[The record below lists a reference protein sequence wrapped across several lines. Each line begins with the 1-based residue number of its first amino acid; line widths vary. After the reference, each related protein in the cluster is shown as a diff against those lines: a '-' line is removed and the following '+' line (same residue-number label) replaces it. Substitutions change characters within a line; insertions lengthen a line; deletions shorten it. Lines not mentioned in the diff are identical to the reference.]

1 MPGATVAIGGVSAS
15 NVVVVDQWTISCTA
29 PAHPLGTGNVVVTN
43 PGVASGTWSGQFTW
57 LAPVITSVTPNSGP
71 SQGGTTV
78 SIVGAN
84 FHPGAAVM
92 IGFSLAT
99 SVTVQNPGLITCTVP
114 SQIPGTPTTTWVSVT
129 NPGGVSAVMSAAFI
143 YN

>member
-1 MPGATVAIGGVSAS
+1 
-15 NVVVVDQWTISCTA
+15 
-29 PAHPLGTGNVVVTN
+29 
-43 PGVASGTWSGQFTW
+43 
-57 LAPVITSVTPNSGP
+57 
-71 SQGGTTV
+71 
-78 SIVGAN
+78 
-84 FHPGAAVM
+84 M